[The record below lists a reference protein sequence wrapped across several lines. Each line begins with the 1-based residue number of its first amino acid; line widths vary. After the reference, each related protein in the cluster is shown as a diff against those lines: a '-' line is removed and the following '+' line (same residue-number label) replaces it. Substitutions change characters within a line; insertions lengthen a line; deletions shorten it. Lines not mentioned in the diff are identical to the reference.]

1 MRIYIIELLLK
12 LFSLQKRKYII
23 LTQESHMIGSFVH
36 KKVIP
41 FKGEKEKTK
50 ALKEIEKFIKEN
62 LTDFYFDKFESEY
75 QHKNVEIKSILHIWQ
90 YTHSVILE
98 QDPSSIKF
106 DKKNKINFYPSS
118 GQ

>member
-1 MRIYIIELLLK
+1 MRVYIIRILLK
-12 LFSLQKRKYII
+12 LFGLQQRKYLI
-23 LTQESHMIGSFVH
+23 LTQESTMLSSFLH

-41 FKGEKEKTK
+41 FKNEKEKRK
-50 ALKEIEKFIKEN
+50 ALKDIEKFIKEN

-75 QHKNVEIKSILHIWQ
+75 QHKNIEIKSILHIWQ